1 MRQQR
6 QPLLTSDDRTTAIS
20 RTRALAAATIAIA
33 MAVMPCAAIAAT
45 YKWTDDNG
53 VVHYTDKLPP
63 EQIDKARVELN
74 TQGVPVK
81 KIDPALT
88 PAQRKAKEADEAR
101 ARDVARAQEEIA
113 RKNRALLQSY
123 TSEAEIELAR
133 KRAISTLDD
142 IIQSAQ
148 SYSEQLVKRKNEVER
163 KKATFGDNGVP
174 AALEREATTVDI
186 ELVRQSELIAQ
197 KKREVAQVNA
207 KYAAELARWRE
218 LTSNREATEAAMSA
232 LPAPASGYTP
242 EAAKK

>member
-1 MRQQR
+1 MRDER
-6 QPLLTSDDRTTAIS
+6 QSHVADDELTMAAS
-20 RTRALAAATIAIA
+20 RPRAFVAATMAAAVFA
-33 MAVMPCAAIAAT
+33 MPCAAFAAT
-45 YKWTDDNG
+45 YKWTDENG

-74 TQGVPVK
+74 TQGVPVR

-88 PAQRKAKEADEAR
+88 PQQRKAKEAEEAR
-101 ARDVARAQEEIA
+101 AREIARAQEEVA

-133 KRAISTLDD
+133 KRALSTLDD

-148 SYSEQLVKRKNEVER
+148 AYSEQLVKRKNEVER
-163 KKATFGDNGVP
+163 KKATYGDKGVP
-174 AALEREATTVDI
+174 VALDREAATVEV

-197 KKREVAQVNA
+197 KKREAAQVNA

-218 LTSNREATEAAMSA
+218 LTSSREATEAAMSA
-232 LPAPASGYTP
+232 PPPPVGGYAPD
-242 EAAKK
+242 AAKK